1 MNTPKNVIDN
11 FVNVGIAKAQ
21 LRGGKLMLLSMMAGA
36 YIAIGGVLS
45 VVAGFGFPELTAGN
59 PSLQRLLS
67 GAAFPIGLIL
77 VVILGAELFT
87 GNNAVLMPAALQGKI
102 SPWAAV
108 RNWVA
113 VYLGNF
119 MGALL
124 FTMLFVYAVGL
135 TAAEPYHSAVQRIAE
150 AKVAMPWHVVLLKGI
165 GANWFVCLAVWLA
178 AKTMLAKMAGCWLP
192 VMAFV
197 ALGYEHSIANM
208 FFIPIGMLEGADVTL
223 HQFFIANLLPAT
235 IGNII
240 GGALLVGTAYTYV
253 NRSK

>member
-87 GNNAVLMPAALQGKI
+87 GNNAVLMPAAL
-102 SPWAAV
+102 AAV

-178 AKTMLAKMAGCWLP
+178 ASAKTMLAKMAGCWLP

>member
-135 TAAEPYHSAVQRIAE
+135 TAAEPYHSAVKRKLRCRGTSCCSKASEPTGLSASPCGSPPQQRRCWP
-150 AKVAMPWHVVLLKGI
+150 K
-165 GANWFVCLAVWLA
+165 WLA
-178 AKTMLAKMAGCWLP
+178 AGFP
-192 VMAFV
+192 
-197 ALGYEHSIANM
+197 
-208 FFIPIGMLEGADVTL
+208 
-223 HQFFIANLLPAT
+223 
-235 IGNII
+235 
-240 GGALLVGTAYTYV
+240 
-253 NRSK
+253 